1 MDIESMMF
9 KMNDL
14 IELIMDCIV
23 PPDEEIS
30 KKESSNVKIQ
40 PKRVKW
46 YLGDEELSIKKN

>member
-1 MDIESMMF
+1 MMF
-9 KMNDL
+9 KMNEL